1 MRAHP
6 FSRFV
11 RQLPVW
17 TSLIAA
23 LALAGCDSDSN
34 SNGNAGVTQDAKA
47 GDTTGGDTTAST
59 PLASGAWFL
68 GVQAAPFGDLKLS
81 FQIEI
86 ESTGTIEAGGTFSK
100 ITIRAVAADG
110 SVSEPLKSVENVTV
124 APGGAFSALFTN
136 FTLPGSA
143 SPTGTDIALEFTL
156 VGTAMSK
163 DNICGDLEGQVPA
176 FEQDL
181 KGSKFSAAPF
191 ASVTPAQI
199 ADKTYAS
206 SCNTGGE
213 KVYDLIETCPQ
224 LKSGTNTFTSAERS
238 RTFEVVEPAGGA
250 EGKPLVLL
258 YHGVGG
264 NPKDFLAETK
274 LAATFSDAVVIAPSS
289 ERDGSG
295 TAVLKTDW
303 YYGAQKYDRDNPDL
317 VFFDDLV
324 KCASAQY
331 KTSSTR
337 IYVTGMSGGGL
348 MSTFLGV
355 HRSGVVAAAA
365 PWSGGY
371 LHKFPSGVGKVPF
384 LISWGGPTD
393 TAYSQNFDT
402 MAKELRDVLLANG
415 NPVVECDHGEGHKWT
430 AEATANTFH
439 WLTAFELG
447 KPAPDLN
454 TLLSGL
460 AAKSNCKVSAIKQ

>member
-1 MRAHP
+1 MRSRS
-6 FSRFV
+6 FSRLV
-11 RQLPVW
+11 RQLPAW
-17 TSLIAA
+17 SALIAA
-23 LALAGCDSDSN
+23 LAFAGCDSDSSSPN
-34 SNGNAGVTQDAKA
+34 NAGATEDAK
-47 GDTTGGDTTAST
+47 GGDTAGGDTAAST

-81 FQIEI
+81 FQLEF
-86 ESTGTIEAGGTFSK
+86 ESTGTIEAGGTFAK

-110 SVSEPLKSVENVTV
+110 SVSAPLKTVENVTV

-156 VGTAMSK
+156 VGTAMTK

-206 SCNTGGE
+206 SCSTGGD
-213 KVYDLIETCPQ
+213 KIYDLIGVCPQ
-224 LKSGTNTFTSAERS
+224 LKAGSNTMTSAERS
-238 RTFEVVEPAGGA
+238 RAFEVVEPSGGA
-250 EGKPLVLL
+250 EGKPLVFL

-274 LAATFSDAVVIAPSS
+274 LAETFNDAVVIAPSS
-289 ERDGSG
+289 ERDDKGA
-295 TAVLKTDW
+295 AVLKTDW

-331 KTSSTR
+331 KTSSTH

-348 MSTFLGV
+348 MSSFLGI
-355 HRSGVVAAAA
+355 HRSSVVAAAA

-384 LISWGGPTD
+384 LIAWGGPTD

-402 MAKELRDVLLANG
+402 MAKDLRDMLLANG
-415 NPVVECDHGEGHKWT
+415 NAVVECDHGQGHKWT
-430 AEATANTFH
+430 AEATLDTFH

-447 KPAPDLN
+447 KPAPDLAAL
-454 TLLSGL
+454 TAGLS
-460 AAKSNCKVSAIKQ
+460 AKSNCKVSAIKQ